1 MKKDNNKSFKS
12 EDWSEDSFDRKKK
25 KSTKKQSAYKR
36 KEKYKDSYLKQ
47 NGY

>member
-1 MKKDNNKSFKS
+1 MKKENNKNFKS
-12 EDWSEDSFDRKKK
+12 DWSEDSFDRKKK
-25 KSTKKQSAYKR
+25 KSTKKQTVYKR